1 MQKTAIVVDDS
12 RVARMTLKKLLL
24 ADNFEVIEFGSGEEV
39 LNYLE
44 SINTNPDIIF
54 MDVMMDGMDGLTA
67 TRKLKENSKLSRIP
81 VVMCTG
87 NDTEEDRQKA
97 LAAGAITALTKP
109 PVAQAL
115 AEIIANVNVVSQHI
129 EEEPVAAFEQ
139 AAFMIKARTEIE
151 KQLTEQLE
159 IKSRQIAEETTNR
172 IVAEQV
178 NAKIDNIQRQL
189 AAQTESVRTEN
200 ASSNIEGAVAEA
212 CKLAAEENV
221 SRIAATTI
229 QQIVGEANLPKQVSD
244 FLAQE
249 GEEWLTDQEEE
260 LGSQLNAQ
268 LELHIPRIVNE
279 HLNTNL
285 KSLITPIVSDLT
297 DTQRV
302 DSTETLTKIQV
313 EQIVNSSL
321 HSYTPTVVQPMIGSE
336 IRKRFS
342 EQEETD
348 SDSNDALT
356 QVKLQL
362 TRLKAITIALGLVV
376 TGLLA
381 VVLNEIFLRL

>member
-1 MQKTAIVVDDS
+1 MQKTAIVVGNS

-24 ADNFEVIEFGSGEEV
+24 ANNCKVVEFGSGEEV

-44 SINTNPDIIF
+44 SVNTNPDIVF
-54 MDVMMDGMDGLTA
+54 MDVMMNGMDGLTA
-67 TRKLKENSKLSRIP
+67 TRKLKEHSKLSSIP

-97 LAAGAITALTKP
+97 LAVGAITALTKP

-115 AEIIANVNVVSQHI
+115 AEIIANISVIPQQI
-129 EEEPVAAFEQ
+129 QPEPVAVLDP
-139 AAFMIKARTEIE
+139 AAFMLKACTDIE
-151 KQLTEQLE
+151 KQVTEQLE
-159 IKSRQIAEETTNR
+159 INSRHIAEETTNR
-172 IVAEQV
+172 IIAEQV
-178 NAKIDNIQRQL
+178 NAKIDHIQRQL
-189 AAQTESVRTEN
+189 IEQSEN
-200 ASSNIEGAVAEA
+200 TRNVISHIEDAVAEA

-260 LGSQLNAQ
+260 LGTQLNAQ
-268 LELHIPRIVNE
+268 LELHIPRMVNE
-279 HLNTNL
+279 YLNTHL

-297 DTQRV
+297 DTQRA
-302 DSTETLTKIQV
+302 DNTETLTKGQV

-321 HSYTPTVVQPMIGSE
+321 DSYTPTVVQPMIGNE

-342 EQEETD
+342 AQEGSD
-348 SDSNDALT
+348 SESNDALS
-356 QVKLQL
+356 QVQQQLAKL
-362 TRLKAITIALGLVV
+362 KIITVSLGLVV
-376 TGLLA
+376 LGLLA
-381 VVLNEIFLRL
+381 IVINEVI